1 MHKAFRFHDADS
13 AAQTLIREKDRIVT
27 LFVDRCRERID
38 ASQKLDVPILTEHL
52 PAFIEEIAKRLEH
65 RASASQAAQ
74 AMREQG
80 QLHAEARARTQR
92 FRLPDLLNEYL
103 ILRGI
108 VFEILDRRTSA
119 SPWERD
125 IINSMI
131 DLRLLEVATR
141 FSELVQDREL
151 EESRAQSRLHDVLQL
166 ELARSE
172 AIVRHMPAAL
182 IIGEAPS
189 GKLTLANNARMREI
203 WGHDLIPAENIA
215 GYAAWEGWHLDGR
228 KISPDEWPLARA
240 IRHGEEVKGELIA
253 IRWPSGEKRFLRL
266 SASPVRDRKG
276 TITAGIVICEDI
288 TELRET
294 IEALSL
300 SEERYRTIFER
311 APVGI
316 AELDPDKRII
326 LRANPTYCH
335 MLGYPEEE
343 LIGKSVIEL
352 THPEDMEAYNRTA
365 RELIEGRKPLFQLEK
380 RYHRSDG
387 GNFWARVTATIT
399 RDSDGRPGRVIAIV
413 QDIDDQK
420 TRETELRQAIRVREE
435 TLAVVSHDLR
445 NPLSTITMLASLI
458 ARDRAEARPDS
469 PLHEAANRIL
479 KAADRMNRLIQDVL
493 DIARLESGTY
503 KHSPRVCLSGEL
515 IDEVIEIMK
524 PLASE
529 KSIQLRAHGDGSA
542 PRISCDRD
550 GMIRVFVNLISNS
563 IKFTAPG
570 GTIEIGLKSA
580 PPGYVTFSVRDNG
593 RGIAAKDISKIFNR
607 FYQSDSGET
616 RRLGTG
622 LGLAIVK
629 AIIDAHSGRV
639 KVESELGRGSTFTII
654 LPTIDQALE
663 SALKRAAG

>member
-1 MHKAFRFHDADS
+1 MHKAFRFHETVS

-27 LFVDRCRERID
+27 LFVERCREAVV
-38 ASQKLDVPILTEHL
+38 ASQKLDAPVLAEHL
-52 PAFIEEIAKRLEH
+52 PEFIEEISKRLKY
-65 RASASQAAQ
+65 RSSAILSPQ
-74 AMREQG
+74 AMSEQAE
-80 QLHAEARARTQR
+80 LHAEVRARTPR
-92 FRLPDLLNEYL
+92 FRLPELLNEYR
-103 ILRGI
+103 IFRGI
-108 VFEILDRRTSA
+108 VFEILDRRISP
-119 SPWERD
+119 SPWERN

-131 DLRLLEVATR
+131 DQRLLEVATR
-141 FSELVQDREL
+141 YAKWVQDREL
-151 EESRAQSRLHDVLQL
+151 EESRAQSRLHDILQM
-166 ELARSE
+166 EQARSE
-172 AIVRHMPAAL
+172 AIIRHMPAAL

-189 GKLTLANNARMREI
+189 GKLILGNSARMREI
-203 WGHDLIPAENIA
+203 WGHDLIPSDDIS
-215 GYAAWEGWHLDGR
+215 GYSAWEGWHLDGR

-240 IRHGEEVKGELIA
+240 IRNGEEVKGEVIA

-266 SASPVRDRKG
+266 SASPVRDRNGK
-276 TITAGIVICEDI
+276 ITAGIVICEDI

-311 APVGI
+311 APIGI
-316 AELDPDKRII
+316 AELAPDKRII
-326 LRANPTYCH
+326 LRANPTYCR
-335 MLGYPEEE
+335 MLGYSEEE

-352 THPEDMEAYNRTA
+352 THPEDREADHHIA
-365 RELIEGRKPLFQLEK
+365 KELHEGRRALYQLEK
-380 RYHRSDG
+380 RYRRRDG
-387 GNFWARVTATIT
+387 GLFWARVNATIISDT
-399 RDSDGRPGRVIAIV
+399 DGRPGRIIAIV

-420 TRETELRQAIRVREE
+420 SRETELRQAIRIREE

-458 ARDRAEARPDS
+458 ARDRTEARPES
-469 PLHEAANRIL
+469 PLHDAARRIL

-503 KHSPRVCLSGEL
+503 SHAPRPCHSGEL

-529 KSIQLRAHGDGSA
+529 KSIQLRAHGDGTS
-542 PRISCDRD
+542 PQISCDRD

-570 GTIEIGLKSA
+570 GKIEIGLESA
-580 PPGYVTFSVRDNG
+580 PPGHVTFSVRDNG
-593 RGIAAKDISKIFNR
+593 RGIAPKDMTKIFNR

-629 AIIDAHSGRV
+629 AIIEAHSGRV
-639 KVESELGRGSTFTII
+639 KVESVLGKGSTFTII
-654 LPTIDQALE
+654 LPTIDQALQ
-663 SALKRAAG
+663 SPLKRAAG